1 MKMFNWFNRVV
12 NDYEKPETYELLVT
26 DISGEKHSLAG
37 LCASLAKEV
46 VELKEKYSAL
56 LLDVT
61 RLEEENIELTNCL
74 YEVENRLQ
82 AQIDNIHPVVYNLKD
97 YTLDK

>member
-1 MKMFNWFNRVV
+1 MFNWFNRVV
-12 NDYEKPETYELLVT
+12 EDYQKPETYELLVT
-26 DISGEKHSLAG
+26 DTNGDKHSLAG

-46 VELKEKYSAL
+46 IK
-56 LLDVT
+56 
-61 RLEEENIELTNCL
+61 LEERITKLEAENVELTNCL

-82 AQIDNIHPVVYNLKD
+82 AQIDNIHPVTYNLKD

>member
-1 MKMFNWFNRVV
+1 MFNWFNRFVK
-12 NDYEKPETYELLVT
+12 DYEKPETYELLVT
-26 DISGEKHSLAG
+26 DTNGDKHSLAG
-37 LCASLAKEV
+37 LCALLAKEV

-82 AQIDNIHPVVYNLKD
+82 SQIDNIHPVTYNLTNYGLEK
-97 YTLDK
+97 

>member
-1 MKMFNWFNRVV
+1 MFRWI
-12 NDYEKPETYELLVT
+12 DDLLNPYQVAT
-26 DISGEKHSLAG
+26 SDSSLFDKVIT
-37 LCASLAKEV
+37 LE
-46 VELKEKYSAL
+46 EKYNAL
-56 LLDVT
+56 LLDIK
-61 RLEEENIELTNCL
+61 RLEEENVELTNCL